1 MPRAAAIAASLWCLR
16 SPPHNIVLTAALVS
30 IGAYI
35 HAHMHATLAGALV
48 VQRRPHCA
56 AYLAG
61 ADPHEVA
68 RLRDEDPLVCEGTIN
83 CT

>member
-1 MPRAAAIAASLWCLR
+1 M
-16 SPPHNIVLTAALVS
+16 
-30 IGAYI
+30 

-68 RLRDEDPLVCEGTIN
+68 RLRDVEPATCVKAPSTVHNNPLRLGRAPASDHSFYVTSDV
-83 CT
+83 

>member
-1 MPRAAAIAASLWCLR
+1 MQPLVLALG
-16 SPPHNIVLTAALVS
+16 PHYTLVLLAALS
-30 IGAYI
+30 YLSERTY
-35 HAHMHATLAGALV
+35 MHTQFLQVLA

-68 RLRDEDPLVCEGTIN
+68 RFRDVDRPTCCEGTIN

>member
-1 MPRAAAIAASLWCLR
+1 MHTL
-16 SPPHNIVLTAALVS
+16 
-30 IGAYI
+30 
-35 HAHMHATLAGALV
+35 MHATLAGALV

>member
-1 MPRAAAIAASLWCLR
+1 M
-16 SPPHNIVLTAALVS
+16 
-30 IGAYI
+30 
-35 HAHMHATLAGALV
+35 HAHMHATHAGALV

-68 RLRDEDPLVCEGTIN
+68 RLRDVRVDPLVCEGTIN